1 MSVSKDWL
9 LGGWY
14 PWGLIVHHHFS
25 SMVDYS
31 SIYIFNNFEFTE
43 LILLLFQDKLPADC
57 IFLQNI
63 QCVIKG
69 FALLL
74 CFVRKDHTFIRNSL
88 KIWIRYIRLRIIRT
102 FKCWLNN
109 KTSKP
114 RLQLFIFT
122 MNQILTVTSRFDSL
136 NIKLP
141 RHMTFKQSRSWH
153 GTGEG

>member
-88 KIWIRYIRLRIIRT
+88 KIWIRCI
-102 FKCWLNN
+102 
-109 KTSKP
+109 

-141 RHMTFKQSRSWH
+141 RHMSFKQSRSWH